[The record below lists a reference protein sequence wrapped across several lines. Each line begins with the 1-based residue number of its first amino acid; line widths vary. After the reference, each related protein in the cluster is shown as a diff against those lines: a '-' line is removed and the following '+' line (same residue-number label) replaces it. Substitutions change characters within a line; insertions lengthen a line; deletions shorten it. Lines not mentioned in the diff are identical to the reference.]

1 VFTPADPEYTWMA
14 AKMWFNFAETA
25 DHESASHLGLYLRF
39 YIFWQLLLTCENNYN
54 CLCLDCHSNCGL
66 CVEVFMIL
74 FFPLFVLKKDSFYS
88 HRSHSPA
95 NRVCCRLHSQGV
107 VSLSSHVQTASS
119 SLSLCHAYQ

>member
-54 CLCLDCHSNCGL
+54 CLWPDCHSNCGL
-66 CVEVFMIL
+66 CIKAFM
-74 FFPLFVLKKDSFYS
+74 
-88 HRSHSPA
+88 
-95 NRVCCRLHSQGV
+95 
-107 VSLSSHVQTASS
+107 
-119 SLSLCHAYQ
+119 